1 MYPVR
6 ILPAGDAALLV
17 SLPAAIDPELNAWCI
32 AFADAVIRRYGTA
45 VRDAVVGYCS
55 VTVYFDP
62 VHVDPPWLERELL
75 DAAADLPPVS
85 VGEGASVEVPVV
97 YGGAEGPDLG
107 TVARF
112 AGCAEDEVVSRHAAV
127 TYRVYLVGFVPGF
140 AYMAE
145 VDSRIAAPRL
155 ATPRTAVPAGS
166 VALAGGQTGIY
177 PDVTPGGWN
186 VIGRTP
192 LRIFDPSRTEPLLF
206 KAGDRVRFRPI
217 SAADFTHVDAAGGAP
232 W

>member
-17 SLPAAIDPELNAWCI
+17 DLPAAIDPQINAWCI
-32 AFADAVIRRYGTA
+32 SFADAVTRRYGTA

-55 VTVYFDP
+55 VTVYYDP
-62 VHVDPPWLERELL
+62 VHVDPGWFERELR
-75 DAAADLPPVS
+75 DAAADLV
-85 VGEGASVEVPVV
+85 VGDAAAGASVDVPVL
-97 YGGAEGPDLG
+97 YGGAYGPDLE

-112 AGCAEDEVVSRHAAV
+112 ASCTSDEVVSLHTGV
-127 TYRVYLVGFVPGF
+127 SYRVYLVGFVPGF

-145 VDSRIAAPRL
+145 VDPRIAAPRL

-186 VIGRTP
+186 IVGRTP
-192 LRIFDPSRTEPLLF
+192 LRLFDSSRDEPSLL
-206 KAGDRVRFRPI
+206 KPGDRVRFLPI
-217 SAADFTHVDAAGGAP
+217 TDAEFARHLEA
-232 W
+232 